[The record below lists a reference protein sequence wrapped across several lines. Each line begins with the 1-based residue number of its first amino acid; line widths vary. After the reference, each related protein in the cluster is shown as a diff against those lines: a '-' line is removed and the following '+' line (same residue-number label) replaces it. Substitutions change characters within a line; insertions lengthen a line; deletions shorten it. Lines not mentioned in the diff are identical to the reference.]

1 MAWTTLPRSQDTTAD
16 AALSSSGGSGGK
28 KRWGDDSKASSSSMA
43 QYVAVDP
50 SEAEEEVM
58 KGKITFALTAHK
70 EVIMRFFSRG
80 QGTIIYTYFIPFTS
94 LSKCRW

>member
-1 MAWTTLPRSQDTTAD
+1 MYSCIQNATST
-16 AALSSSGGSGGK
+16 SSGGGGSGGK
-28 KRWGDDSKASSSSMA
+28 KRGGDDSKASSSSMA

-70 EVIMRFFSRG
+70 EVIRRFFSRG
-80 QGTIIYTYFIPFTS
+80 
-94 LSKCRW
+94 

>member
-1 MAWTTLPRSQDTTAD
+1 
-16 AALSSSGGSGGK
+16 
-28 KRWGDDSKASSSSMA
+28 MA

-80 QGTIIYTYFIPFTS
+80 QGMLMTCMFVFV
-94 LSKCRW
+94 